1 MADLQLTD
9 KADRL
14 ADKLTCFTDG
24 LTHCTTLAILLAK
37 WLKNIT
43 DYLLTTSTYS
53 IVLYYDWP
61 LDKIIDYIFV
71 GKLVD

>member
-14 ADKLTCFTDG
+14 ADKLTCFTDW
-24 LTHCTTLAILLAK
+24 LTQGTTLAILLTK

-43 DYLLTTSTYS
+43 DYLLKTSTYS

-61 LDKIIDYIFV
+61 LDKITDYILV
-71 GKLVD
+71 DKLVD